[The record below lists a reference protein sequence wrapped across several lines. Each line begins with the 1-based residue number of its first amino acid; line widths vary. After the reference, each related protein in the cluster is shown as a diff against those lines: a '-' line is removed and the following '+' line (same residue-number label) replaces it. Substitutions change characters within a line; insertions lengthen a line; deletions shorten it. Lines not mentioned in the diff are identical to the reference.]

1 MLRHI
6 TVRDFA
12 IIDNLEVELGPGMT
26 ALTGETGAG
35 KSILIDV
42 IGLLLGDRADA
53 ASVRTDAAQAD
64 LSAGFELS
72 PNHPAAAWLRE
83 QALAEDPGDDSGPSA
98 LLLRRVIT
106 AQGKSRAWING
117 SPVTM
122 AQLKELGQWLVDIH
136 GQHAHQQFLQRHA
149 QRALLDGFIDPG
161 LLGRVTAAHGVLHA
175 TGERLAAARARL
187 ASASDRLDLLRFQT
201 AEIAELA
208 PTPGEYSEITTE
220 QTLLAHASEVLMA
233 LQGAHETIAAD
244 AGLDDGIGQVL
255 SGLQEAVRHDQR
267 IAPVLELLESARIQM
282 QEASDQLRRLAD
294 HVEINPQRLDEV
306 DTRISLYL
314 RLARKHRVDPDE
326 LADLL
331 RRMEEELA
339 ELDAG
344 DAALDALEREL
355 QDARVAYD
363 EAAAALTRARDAA
376 AGRLDAAVTEA
387 MQELGMPGGHFHV
400 GIETRPEET
409 GPHGRDRIEF
419 MVAANPGTAAQPL
432 ARVAS
437 GGELSRIGLALQVLA
452 SAEQAVDTL
461 IFDEVDSGISG
472 AVAEVVGWK
481 LRALGERYQVLCV
494 THLPQVAAQAHQQ
507 MQVTKHRTRNR
518 THTEISALDA
528 GTRVEAIARLL
539 GGVSMTERSLA
550 HAREMLESASRR
562 TPDPGPAV
570 ADRP

>member
-12 IIDNLEVELGPGMT
+12 IIDNLEVELGAGMT

-53 ASVRTDAAQAD
+53 ASVRTGAVQAD
-64 LSAGFELS
+64 LSAGFEL
-72 PNHPAAAWLRE
+72 PPEHPAAAWLRE
-83 QALAEDPGDDSGPSA
+83 QALAENPGEDEGASA
-98 LLLRRVIT
+98 ILLRRVIT

-122 AQLKELGQWLVDIH
+122 AQLKDLGQWLVDIH

-149 QRALLDGFIDPG
+149 QRALLDGFVDAG
-161 LLGRVTAAHGVLHA
+161 LLGRVAEAHGTLRA
-175 TGERLAAARARL
+175 AGERLESARARL

-208 PTPGEYSEITTE
+208 PMAGEYAEIANE

-233 LQGAHETIAAD
+233 LQAAHETID
-244 AGLDDGIGQVL
+244 AETGLDHGIGQVL
-255 SGLQEAVRHDQR
+255 SGLQEAARHDQR
-267 IAPVLELLESARIQM
+267 ISPVLELLESARIQM
-282 QEASDQLRRLAD
+282 QEASDQLRRMAD

-306 DTRISLYL
+306 DARISLYL
-314 RLARKHRVDPDE
+314 RLARKHRVEPDE

-331 RRMEEELA
+331 RTMEEELEA
-339 ELDAG
+339 LDAG
-344 DAALDALEREL
+344 DAALDALDREL
-355 QDARVAYD
+355 AAARTAYD
-363 EAAAALTRARDAA
+363 EAAAALSRARGKAA
-376 AGRLDAAVTEA
+376 KRLDTAVSEA
-387 MQELGMPGGHFHV
+387 MQELGMPGGRFH
-400 GIETRPEET
+400 IDLETRPDET

-481 LRALGERYQVLCV
+481 LRGLGERYQVLCV

-507 MQVTKHRTRNR
+507 MQVTKHRARNQTR
-518 THTEISALDA
+518 TEISALDA
-528 GTRVEAIARLL
+528 GARIEAIARLL
-539 GGVSMTERSLA
+539 GGVAMTERSLA
-550 HAREMLESASRR
+550 HAREMLESASGRN
-562 TPDPGPAV
+562 PDPGLAT
-570 ADRP
+570 ADPS

>member
-12 IIDNLEVELGPGMT
+12 IIDNLEVELGSGMT

-53 ASVRTDAAQAD
+53 ASVRTDATQAD

-72 PNHPAAAWLRE
+72 PDHPAVAWLRE
-83 QALAEDPGDDSGPSA
+83 QALAEHPGDDAGPNA
-98 LLLRRVIT
+98 ILLRRVIT

-117 SPVTM
+117 TPVTM
-122 AQLKELGQWLVDIH
+122 AQLKDLGQWLVDIH

-161 LLGRVTAAHGVLHA
+161 LLARVAAAHGVLHA
-175 TGERLAAARARL
+175 AGARLEAARARL

-201 AEIAELA
+201 AEITELG
-208 PTPGEYSEITTE
+208 PNVGEYSEIAAE

-233 LQGAHETIAAD
+233 LQAAHEGIDTD
-244 AGLDDGIGQVL
+244 AGLDQGIGQVL
-255 SGLQEAVRHDQR
+255 SGLQEVLRHDQR
-267 IAPVLELLESARIQM
+267 IGPVLELLESARIQM

-294 HVEINPQRLDEV
+294 HVEINPQRLDEI
-306 DTRISLYL
+306 DARISLYL
-314 RLARKHRVDPDE
+314 RLARKHRVEPDE

-331 RRMEEELA
+331 RGMEEELA

-344 DAALDALEREL
+344 DAALDALERDLET
-355 QDARVAYD
+355 ARAAYD
-363 EAAAALTRARDAA
+363 AAAAALTRARVKA
-376 AGRLDAAVTEA
+376 AGRLDAAVTET
-387 MQELGMPGGHFHV
+387 MQELGMSGGHFH
-400 GIETRPEET
+400 IDLETRLEET
-409 GPHGRDRIEF
+409 TPHGRDRIEF

-507 MQVTKHRTRNR
+507 LQVTKHRSRNR
-518 THTEISALDA
+518 TRTEISALDA
-528 GTRVEAIARLL
+528 GARVEAIARLL

-562 TPDPGPAV
+562 NPDPDAAS

>member
-12 IIDNLEVELGPGMT
+12 IIDNLEVELGSGMT

-53 ASVRTDAAQAD
+53 ASVRTDATQAD

-72 PNHPAAAWLRE
+72 PDHPAVAWLRE
-83 QALAEDPGDDSGPSA
+83 QALAEHPGDDAGPNA
-98 LLLRRVIT
+98 ILLRRVIT

-117 SPVTM
+117 TPVTM
-122 AQLKELGQWLVDIH
+122 AQLKDLGQWLVDIH

-161 LLGRVTAAHGVLHA
+161 LLARVAAAHGVLHA
-175 TGERLAAARARL
+175 AGARLEAARARL

-201 AEIAELA
+201 AEITELG
-208 PTPGEYSEITTE
+208 PNVGEYSEIAAE

-233 LQGAHETIAAD
+233 LQAAHEGIDTD
-244 AGLDDGIGQVL
+244 AGLDQGIGQVL
-255 SGLQEAVRHDQR
+255 SGLQEVLRHDQR
-267 IAPVLELLESARIQM
+267 IGPVLELLESARIQM

-294 HVEINPQRLDEV
+294 HVEINPQRLDEI
-306 DTRISLYL
+306 DARISLYL
-314 RLARKHRVDPDE
+314 RLARKHRVEPDE

-331 RRMEEELA
+331 RGMEEELA

-344 DAALDALEREL
+344 DAALDALERDLET
-355 QDARVAYD
+355 ARAAYD
-363 EAAAALTRARDAA
+363 AAAAALTRARVKA
-376 AGRLDAAVTEA
+376 AGRLDAAVTET
-387 MQELGMPGGHFHV
+387 MQELGMPGGHFH
-400 GIETRPEET
+400 IDLETRLEDT
-409 GPHGRDRIEF
+409 TPHGRDRIEF

-507 MQVTKHRTRNR
+507 LQVTKHRSRNR
-518 THTEISALDA
+518 TRTEISALDA
-528 GTRVEAIARLL
+528 GARVEAIARLL

-562 TPDPGPAV
+562 NPDPDAAS

>member
-72 PNHPAAAWLRE
+72 PDHPAAAWLRD
-83 QALAEDPGDDSGPSA
+83 QALAEHPGDDASPSGI
-98 LLLRRVIT
+98 LLRRVIT

-117 SPVTM
+117 RPVTM
-122 AQLKELGQWLVDIH
+122 AQLKDLGQWLVDIH

-161 LLGRVTAAHGVLHA
+161 LLARVAEAHGVLRA
-175 TGERLAAARARL
+175 TGERLEAARARL

-208 PTPGEYSEITTE
+208 PNAGEYSEIAAE
-220 QTLLAHASEVLMA
+220 QTLLAHASEVLTA
-233 LQGAHETIAAD
+233 LQGAHETIDAD
-244 AGLDDGIGQVL
+244 TGLDDGIGRVL
-255 SGLQEAVRHDQR
+255 SGLQEAARHDQR
-267 IAPVLELLESARIQM
+267 IIPVLELLESARIQM

-306 DTRISLYL
+306 DLRISLYL
-314 RLARKHRVDPDE
+314 RLARKHRVEPDE

-355 QDARVAYD
+355 ETARAAYD
-363 EAAAALTRARDAA
+363 AAAAALTRARAKTA
-376 AGRLDAAVTEA
+376 RRLDAAVTEA
-387 MQELGMPGGHFHV
+387 MQELGMPGGHFR
-400 GIETRPEET
+400 IDLETRPEET
-409 GPHGRDRIEF
+409 APHGRDRIEF

-452 SAEQAVDTL
+452 SSEQAVDTL

-507 MQVTKHRTRNR
+507 MQVTKHRSRNR
-518 THTEISALDA
+518 TRTEISTLDA

-562 TPDPGPAV
+562 HPDPGPAI